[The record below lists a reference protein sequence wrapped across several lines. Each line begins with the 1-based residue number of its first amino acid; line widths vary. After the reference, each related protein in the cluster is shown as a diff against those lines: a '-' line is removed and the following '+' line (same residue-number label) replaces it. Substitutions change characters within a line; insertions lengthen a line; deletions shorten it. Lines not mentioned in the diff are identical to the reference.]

1 MSSQFSD
8 SAPVKVK
15 LLQGALYSEDASA
28 WKTLVAHSKSIE
40 DYFRD
45 LGLSLV
51 IDSNEGWA
59 YLEQQDLEGEP
70 EMVQLFKRRP
80 LSFETTVLLLILREE
95 LLRFDGTPRATETV
109 PTVTQQWLLDELSA
123 FVRSQNNEVRRESSL
138 KAVVRQAVGLGVLRE
153 MKSGGD
159 EPTYQILR
167 IVKAK
172 LPDAKIS
179 EVRER
184 LKAPPP
190 QDENDDE
197 SENGD
202 QSAD

>member
-1 MSSQFSD
+1 MHSQFSD
-8 SAPVKVK
+8 AAPVKVK
-15 LLQGALYSEDASA
+15 LLQGALYSEEAAA
-28 WKTLVAHSKSIE
+28 WRILMAHSKSIE

-51 IDSNEGWA
+51 IDPNEGWA

-80 LSFETTVLLLILREE
+80 LSFEATVLLLILREE

-109 PTVTQQWLLDELSA
+109 PTVTQKWLVDELSA
-123 FVRSQNNEVRRESSL
+123 FVRSQNNEVRRESGL
-138 KAVVRQAVGLGVLRE
+138 KAVVRQAVSMGVLRE
-153 MKSGGD
+153 IRSSGD
-159 EPTYQILR
+159 ETTYQILR

-190 QDENDDE
+190 EDDDDDDT
-197 SENGD
+197 ENGD
-202 QSAD
+202 QPAD